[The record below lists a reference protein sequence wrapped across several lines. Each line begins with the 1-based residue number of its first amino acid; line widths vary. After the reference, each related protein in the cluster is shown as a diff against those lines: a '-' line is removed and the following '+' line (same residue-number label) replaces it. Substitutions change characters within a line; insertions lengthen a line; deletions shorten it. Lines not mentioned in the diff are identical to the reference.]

1 MIKYGKGV
9 CGTAAQT
16 KETQVVRDVHL
27 FPGHIA
33 CDSGTN
39 SEIVVP
45 LVGTASY
52 DKVRYIVQLWKQAK
66 VSKACQQWWKLIVFN
81 VQVVHGVLDIDGL
94 VAGSFDDEDR
104 VGLELISKI
113 LVEGCDWD

>member
-52 DKVRYIVQLWKQAK
+52 DKVQYTVMRTGKRNESLSAMVETYCFQ
-66 VSKACQQWWKLIVFN
+66 CT
-81 VQVVHGVLDIDGL
+81 
-94 VAGSFDDEDR
+94 GSTWRF
-104 VGLELISKI
+104 GH
-113 LVEGCDWD
+113 